1 MEKDLEIV
9 VDAIENKKG
18 TDIMVID
25 LRGISGLTDYFVI
38 ATGSSEPNIKAIADE
53 VDDKLEALG
62 RKRIGIEGYSQANWI
77 LLDYGDIIIH
87 VFHKDTREF
96 FGLDQM
102 WNHAK
107 VLLRK

>member
-1 MEKDLEIV
+1 MEKAISV
-9 VDAIENKKG
+9 IIDAIENKKG
-18 TDIMVID
+18 TEITVLD
-25 LRGISGLTDYFVI
+25 LRGISGLADYFVI

-53 VDDKLEALG
+53 VDDKLAAAGEN
-62 RKRIGIEGYSQANWI
+62 RIGIEGYSEAKWI

-96 FGLDQM
+96 YSLDQM

-107 VLLRK
+107 VIYKS